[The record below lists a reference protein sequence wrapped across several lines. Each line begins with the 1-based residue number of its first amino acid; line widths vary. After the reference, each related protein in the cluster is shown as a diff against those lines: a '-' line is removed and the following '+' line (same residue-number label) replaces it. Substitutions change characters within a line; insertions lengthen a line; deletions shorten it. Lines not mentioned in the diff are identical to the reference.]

1 MRRTWKRVRS
11 GKKRKATSPPKVE
24 RARDTSR
31 TSDGAS
37 VANLLAQKR
46 ESHQKK
52 CNEECAILTE
62 KIQNME
68 LELNGLGSERMHM
81 LRRRLTEKKLSV
93 ARERLE
99 EITSG
104 KDMREFDRKM
114 ASFQR
119 VQREI
124 DRKLAHNPGFARE
137 QPPKNNK
144 RYKSAPRKS
153 NRRKTASHNRDVR
166 VSSGRENDTCYDVLM
181 DEILEEFGGEN
192 ETKTPE
198 GSSSAEPLPIIYV
211 CNRQFCPD
219 CPDTLLQKL
228 PQESCLSCPK
238 CGVMTSYLDS
248 TAAAT
253 GHSDDRSFNQFAYC
267 RTNHFTQWLRCVQGK
282 ESVNIPP
289 LLLQGICEELRKKR
303 VKPNEITSKKVR
315 ECLKIMRK
323 ARYYENVVLI
333 TSLLTGKEPPRF
345 TPQVEETLQRLFQ
358 KIQKPFDIAVAA
370 IQPDRK
376 NFLSYSFI
384 LTKLCGL
391 LKGSVDK
398 RWLASWPTL
407 KGRTSCSK
415 ATASGP
421 TSARSSTGSF
431 TRAFNSRCV
440 AGRQLVHF

>member
-24 RARDTSR
+24 RSRDTSR
-31 TSDGAS
+31 TSDGVS
-37 VANLLAQKR
+37 VSNLLSQKR
-46 ESHQKK
+46 EAHQKK
-52 CNEECAILTE
+52 CNEECVTLTNR
-62 KIQNME
+62 IQNME
-68 LELNGLGSERMHM
+68 VDLGKLGSERMHM
-81 LRRRLTEKKLSV
+81 LRRRLIEKELSK
-93 ARERLE
+93 ARSRLE

-104 KDMREFDRKM
+104 KDMRDFDRKM

-124 DRKLAHNPGFARE
+124 DRKLAHNPAFKLE
-137 QPPKNNK
+137 QPPRNNK
-144 RYKSAPRKS
+144 RYRSAPKKI

-181 DEILEEFGGEN
+181 DEIQEEFGGE

-198 GSSSAEPLPIIYV
+198 GSSSSSAEPLPIIYV

-219 CPDTLLQKL
+219 CPETLLQKL
-228 PQESCLSCPK
+228 PHESCLSCPK
-238 CGVMTSYLDS
+238 CGVTTSYLDS
-248 TAAAT
+248 TAAST

-282 ESVNIPP
+282 ESVTIPP

-407 KGRTSCSK
+407 KGKDKLLKSDRIWAHICMQLNWK
-415 ATASGP
+415 FY
-421 TSARSSTGSF
+421 SSI
-431 TRAFNSRCV
+431 
-440 AGRQLVHF
+440 